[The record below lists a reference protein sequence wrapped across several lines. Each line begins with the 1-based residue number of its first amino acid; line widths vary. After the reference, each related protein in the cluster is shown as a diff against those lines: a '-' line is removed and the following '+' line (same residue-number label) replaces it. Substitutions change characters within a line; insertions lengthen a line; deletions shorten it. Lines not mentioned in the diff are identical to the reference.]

1 MRVVWAHNLRM
12 STTIAHNLRLPFFFK
27 ARISCA
33 MATKHPH
40 APAIEAIGETIVRGH
55 YNLSKRGWQNW
66 RQNGVPRLYWK
77 SLDLLALTEGKPE
90 PKFEER
96 KA

>member
-1 MRVVWAHNLRM
+1 
-12 STTIAHNLRLPFFFK
+12 
-27 ARISCA
+27 
-33 MATKHPH
+33 MATKHHH
-40 APAIEAIGETIVRGH
+40 ATAIEAIGETLVRGH

-90 PKFEER
+90 PKFQER
-96 KA
+96 NPQ